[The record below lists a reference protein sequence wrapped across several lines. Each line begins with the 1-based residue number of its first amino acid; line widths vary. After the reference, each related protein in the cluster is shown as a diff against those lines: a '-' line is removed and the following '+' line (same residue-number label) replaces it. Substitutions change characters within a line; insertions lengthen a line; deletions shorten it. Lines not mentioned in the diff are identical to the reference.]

1 MITVSIIGSGNL
13 AHHLIQ
19 TFEAH
24 KNIVLQEV
32 FARNKT
38 NIIAKIDKAKI
49 TSDLNNLKEVDV
61 YIIAISDDYI
71 ADVSSQFSFEN
82 KLVVHTSGGVSISV
96 LSDKNRKGIF
106 YPLQSFS
113 KNKNISFENI
123 PICIEAENET
133 DAKLLTALA
142 QLISKSVYQ
151 VSSLQRK
158 ALHVAAVFANNFV
171 NYLYQQAYEICQDN
185 EISFEILKPLIQET
199 AQKVIHLTPE
209 EAQTGPA
216 KRGNT
221 KLIKSHEDFLSNTK
235 QLIIYK
241 TLTQS
246 ILEHAKKL

>member
-24 KNIVLQEV
+24 ENIVLQQV

-38 NIIAKIDKAKI
+38 NVIAKINRANI
-49 TSDLNNLKEVDV
+49 TSDLSTLTAADV
-61 YIIAISDDYI
+61 YIMAVSDDCI
-71 ADVSSQFSFEN
+71 ADVSNRFSFKN
-82 KLVVHTSGGVSISV
+82 KLVVHTSGGVSMAV
-96 LSDKNRKGIF
+96 LNDKNRKGVF

-113 KNKNISFENI
+113 KNKAISFENI

-133 DAKLLTALA
+133 DAKLLTTLA
-142 QLISKSVYQ
+142 QSISKSVYQ

-158 ALHVAAVFANNFV
+158 SLHIAAVFANNFV
-171 NYLYQQAYEICQDN
+171 NHLYQQAYEICQHN

-199 AQKVIHLTPE
+199 AQKIIHLTPQ

-221 KLIKSHEDFLSNTK
+221 KLIKSHEDFLKDPK